1 MSTMSDTRTAL
12 LDAAE
17 RLFAEKGFAAVG
29 VREIVEHAGA
39 NLAAV
44 KYHFGGKTALYEATV
59 RRALE
64 RRDHAEA
71 WAVLEERATSRSDA
85 AHRLTL
91 FMHVMLQR
99 LLRPAGS
106 DVACKLILRE
116 AAEPTRMMSVVVDE
130 FIRPYEQTLADAI
143 RTLEPA
149 LTDHE
154 RACAA
159 QSVLGQLLH
168 YRTYGPFLEF
178 MGLGS
183 MRDAAN
189 ISDIAGCIARFTL
202 RGLGCSPEEISIALD
217 TAAVG
222 AAAHAMH
229 EDTA

>member
-1 MSTMSDTRTAL
+1 MADTRTAL

-17 RLFAEKGFAAVG
+17 RLFAEKGFAVVG
-29 VREIVEHAGA
+29 VREIVEQAGA

-64 RRDHAEA
+64 RRDHADA
-71 WAVLEERATSRSDA
+71 WAVLEQRATSRSDA

-91 FMHVMLQR
+91 FIHVMLQR
-99 LLRPAGS
+99 LMRPAGT

-116 AAEPTRMMSVVVDE
+116 AAQPTELMSVVVDE

-143 RTLEPA
+143 RTLEPS

-168 YRTYGPFLEF
+168 YRTYGPFLEI

-183 MRDAAN
+183 MSDSTSIGN
-189 ISDIAGCIARFTL
+189 IAECIARFTL
-202 RGLGCSPEEISIALD
+202 RGLNCSPQEINVALD
-217 TAAVG
+217 TAAECV
-222 AAAHAMH
+222 AALVMH